1 MDVETCALQ
10 LISAFDN
17 KDPPEERI
25 RPTILLKHDV
35 VYTHQAGNET
45 LLFLSVML
53 VLSHFSDRIFQL
65 LKEKMPPRDVSIM
78 YHKIPL
84 KLEPAST
91 STVPNTSCKET
102 VRDETELGPNTIFY
116 IGGESLGLANLLITN
131 SSADVRITLLLI
143 SRIKKLI

>member
-1 MDVETCALQ
+1 MA
-10 LISAFDN
+10 
-17 KDPPEERI
+17 
-25 RPTILLKHDV
+25 
-35 VYTHQAGNET
+35 
-45 LLFLSVML
+45 
-53 VLSHFSDRIFQL
+53 
-65 LKEKMPPRDVSIM
+65 PRDVSIM

-84 KLEPAST
+84 KIEPAST